1 MTPRRLTLSRQKGF
15 RLPEG
20 AVSVA
25 RPGFWGNPYRV
36 RRCRLPNTSPW
47 WVLVPTP
54 HRDVWVYEFQTEQ
67 GAAAK
72 AVELMRFRIE
82 QLPTGEEMRLR
93 LKELRGRDL
102 ACWCKPGEHCHA
114 DMLIELANGE
124 TGARWA

>member
-1 MTPRRLTLSRQKGF
+1 MMPRRLTLSRQKGF

-20 AVSVA
+20 AVSVT
-25 RPGFWGNPYRV
+25 RPGFWGNPFRV
-36 RRCRLPNTSPW
+36 VHRADLDAASPW
-47 WVLVPTP
+47 LCQWPGSPGGWHFKT
-54 HRDVWVYEFQTEQ
+54 QQ

-72 AVELMRFRIE
+72 AVEAMRLMIE
-82 QLPTGEEMRLR
+82 QLRSGEEMRLR

-124 TGARWA
+124 AGARWA